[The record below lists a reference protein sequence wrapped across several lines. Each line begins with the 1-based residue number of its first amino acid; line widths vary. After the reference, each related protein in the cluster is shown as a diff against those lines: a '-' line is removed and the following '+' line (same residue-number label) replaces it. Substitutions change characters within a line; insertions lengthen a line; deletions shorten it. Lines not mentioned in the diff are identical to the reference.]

1 MSSDISIAG
10 PITVYGGDVTVA
22 EDLDTSSGNG
32 AITLSAS
39 DTLTTGS
46 GANRSI
52 SSGSGN
58 INLIAEKPY
67 FDGGAS
73 YLTDITTTG
82 HLTIKPY
89 EIVADGFDNVATN
102 IEFHGTISDNVFTS
116 NASDTNGLKIS
127 NLSSLGGLTIGADG
141 AYIDEYSA
149 SAPYKGSRVSFSADN
164 DFLIN
169 GPINIYGYG
178 VDITSNIGSSNT
190 TSGDI
195 LIKASAQGLLN
206 GSGTPT
212 LTVPNGRTLT
222 VNQSGNSTFSGLIAG
237 SGSLTKSGTGTLT
250 LSGASTY
257 SGGTTVS
264 DGTLKAGAA
273 SSGSIGSATSGPFG
287 TGSVTINASKT
298 LDVILI

>member
-1 MSSDISIAG
+1 
-10 PITVYGGDVTVA
+10 V
-22 EDLDTSSGNG
+22 
-32 AITLSAS
+32 
-39 DTLTTGS
+39 
-46 GANRSI
+46 
-52 SSGSGN
+52 
-58 INLIAEKPY
+58 
-67 FDGGAS
+67 
-73 YLTDITTTG
+73 
-82 HLTIKPY
+82 KPY
-89 EIVADGFDNVATN
+89 EIVSDGFDNVATN
-102 IEFHGTISDNVFTS
+102 IEFHGTISGNSFTAT
-116 NASDTNGLKIS
+116 NDVNGLKIS

-141 AYIDEYSA
+141 AYINQYS
-149 SAPYKGSRVSFSADN
+149 SSSPYKGSRVSFEANN

-178 VDITSNIGSSNT
+178 VDIRSNIGSSNT

-195 LIKASAQGLLN
+195 LIKASTQGLLN
-206 GSGTPT
+206 SSGTPT

-273 SSGSIGSATSGPFG
+273 SSGTIGSATSGPFG

-298 LDVILI
+298 LDVDSNLIHNTKVNNGSIINKPNPQLLMEVLL